1 MQLHCTEGNYYNPI
15 TNKQT
20 NSATHSI
27 HIGLA
32 QSCNLKKFMK
42 KNIIL
47 VRDLYTM
54 TLVRREARVA
64 ERALN
69 HAMMTSPCK
78 VGTKIHIISSSS
90 FARQVHIK
98 PERLSYFRNSNC
110 KVARIA
116 KNQTHV

>member
-1 MQLHCTEGNYYNPI
+1 M
-15 TNKQT
+15 KQ
-20 NSATHSI
+20 
-27 HIGLA
+27 
-32 QSCNLKKFMK
+32 
-42 KNIIL
+42 NIIL

-90 FARQVHIK
+90 FARQVHIE
-98 PERLSYFRNSNC
+98 PECLSFFRNSNC
-110 KVARIA
+110 KVAMIA
-116 KNQTHV
+116 KNQTRV